1 MAVDV
6 NQAARDEATHAA
18 AHDITSVIRTT
29 CCIVG
34 AGPAGVMLALL
45 LARKGIPVLL
55 LETHADFEREFRGD
69 TVHPS
74 TMEVLAELGLAE
86 RFLELPHRKIRQA
99 QLTADP
105 PLTIS
110 FDGLPTRYSFVAMMP
125 QARFLEF
132 ITTEAAR
139 YPAYRLMMGA
149 TVRETIEEDGVVRGV
164 RLQAQD
170 GWHEVRALLTVA
182 ADGRFSRLRHLS
194 GLPAITSS
202 PPMDVLWFR
211 LPRQTGDPDGAVAN
225 MRNGHLLVMFDR
237 GDLWQVAYLLP
248 KGGYR
253 DLHAAGLA
261 SLRQN
266 LVDLMPWL
274 GGRIEADLTDWK
286 QTFLLSVESDR
297 LVRWYRPG
305 LLLIGDAAHTMSPV
319 GGVGINYAIQ
329 DAVATAN
336 LLSDG
341 LLAGRMSLHQLAA
354 VQRRREL
361 PTRVIQAVQTQIQN
375 RVLAPVLQSGR
386 GGPPDLL
393 PLLGRIP
400 FLRRIP
406 PRIMGMGIRTEHVR
420 Q

>member
-1 MAVDV
+1 MAVEV
-6 NQAARDEATHAA
+6 NRAALDETTRPAPHE
-18 AHDITSVIRTT
+18 IRSVLRTT

-34 AGPAGVMLALL
+34 AGPAGAMLALL

-55 LETHADFEREFRGD
+55 LEAHADFEREFRGD

-74 TMEVLAELGLAE
+74 TIEVLAELGLAE

-99 QLTADP
+99 QVTADP
-105 PLTIS
+105 PLTVS
-110 FDGLPTRYSFVAMMP
+110 FDGLPTRFPFVAMMP

-132 ITTEAAR
+132 ITAEAAR
-139 YPAYRLMMGA
+139 YPSYRLMLGA
-149 TVRETIEEDGVVRGV
+149 TVRELIEEDGVVRGV

-170 GWHEVRALLTVA
+170 GWHEVRALLTVG
-182 ADGRFSRLRHLS
+182 ADGRFSRLRDLS
-194 GLPAITSS
+194 GLPAVTSS

-211 LPRQTGDPDGAVAN
+211 LPRQPSDPEGAVGKVGA
-225 MRNGHLLVMFDR
+225 GHLLVMLDR
-237 GDLWQVAYLLP
+237 GDVWQVAYLVP

-253 DLHAAGLA
+253 ELHAAGLPA
-261 SLRQN
+261 LRRT
-266 LVDLMPWL
+266 LAELIPWL
-274 GGRIEADLTDWK
+274 AGRLDAELAEWR

-329 DAVATAN
+329 DAVAAAN
-336 LLSDG
+336 LLSEG
-341 LLAGRMSLHQLAA
+341 LLAGRLSLRQLAA

-361 PTRVIQAVQTQIQN
+361 PTRVIQAIQTQIQN
-375 RVLAPVLQSGR
+375 RVLAPALNPGR
-386 GGPPDLL
+386 GAPDLL
-393 PLLGRIP
+393 PLLARVP
-400 FLRRIP
+400 LVRQLP
-406 PRIMGMGIRTEHVR
+406 PRIMAMGIRTEHV

>member
-6 NQAARDEATHAA
+6 HRASLEQVAPAAQDIQAVH
-18 AHDITSVIRTT
+18 RTT

-34 AGPAGVMLALL
+34 AGPAGAVLALL
-45 LARKGIPVLL
+45 LARQGIPVLL
-55 LETHADFEREFRGD
+55 LEAHADFEREFRGD

-74 TMEVLAELGLAE
+74 TLEILAELGLAE
-86 RFLELPHRKIRQA
+86 RLLELPHRKIRQA
-99 QLTADP
+99 QLTSDP

-110 FDGLPTRYSFVAMMP
+110 FEGLPTRFPFVAMMP

-132 ITTEAAR
+132 ITAEAAR
-139 YPAYRLMMGA
+139 YPSYRLLMGA
-149 TVRETIEEDGVVRGV
+149 TVRELIEEDGIVRGV
-164 RLQAQD
+164 RFQAQD
-170 GWHEVRALLTVA
+170 GWHAVRALLTVG

-194 GLPAITSS
+194 GLPAMTSS

-211 LPRQTGDPDGAVAN
+211 LSRRPGDPEGAVAKLGG
-225 MRNGHLLVMFDR
+225 GHLLVMFDR
-237 GDLWQVAYLLP
+237 GDVWQVAYLVP

-253 DLHAAGLA
+253 QVHAAGLPA
-261 SLRQN
+261 LRQT
-266 LVDLMPWL
+266 LVDLIPWL
-274 GGRIEADLTDWK
+274 AGRVETDLTDWK

-329 DAVATAN
+329 DAVAAAN

-341 LLAGRMSLHQLAA
+341 LLAGRLSLRQLAA

-361 PTRVIQAVQTQIQN
+361 PTRVIQAVQAQIQN
-375 RVLAPVLQSGR
+375 RVLAPALEARR
-386 GGPPDLL
+386 GGPDLL
-393 PLLGRIP
+393 PLLARFP
-400 FLRRIP
+400 FLRRLP
-406 PRIMGMGIRTEHVR
+406 PRIMGLGIRTEHVR
-420 Q
+420 

>member
-1 MAVDV
+1 
-6 NQAARDEATHAA
+6 
-18 AHDITSVIRTT
+18 
-29 CCIVG
+29 
-34 AGPAGVMLALL
+34 
-45 LARKGIPVLL
+45 
-55 LETHADFEREFRGD
+55 
-69 TVHPS
+69 
-74 TMEVLAELGLAE
+74 MELLAELGLAE

-99 QLTADP
+99 QLTIDP

-110 FDGLPTRYSFVAMMP
+110 FDDLPTRYPFVAMMP

-132 ITTEAAR
+132 ITAEAAH
-139 YPAYRLMMGA
+139 YPAYTLMFGA
-149 TVRETIEEDGVVRGV
+149 TVRDLVEEDGIVRGV
-164 RLQAQD
+164 RFQAQD

-182 ADGRFSRLRHLS
+182 ADGRFSRLRHVS
-194 GLPAITSS
+194 GLPANTSS

-211 LPRQTGDPDGAVAN
+211 LPRRAGDAEGALAKIAK
-225 MRNGHLLVMFDR
+225 GHLLVMFDR
-237 GDLWQVAYLLP
+237 GDVWQVAYLLP

-261 SLRQN
+261 RLRQT
-266 LVDLMPWL
+266 LIELMPWL
-274 GGRIEADLTDWK
+274 AGRVESDLTDWK

-297 LVRWYRPG
+297 LLRWYRPG

-329 DAVATAN
+329 DAVATSN

-341 LLAGRMSLHQLAA
+341 LLAGRLSLHQLAA